1 MMLRHRRLLNNV
13 IRTERNKMIFNRNKE
28 QLVKIIKDKI
38 EEKKEHYNFDIVK
51 QQVNEQN
58 ILGGKISILHWVL
71 EVLDNPKKW
80 DER

>member
-1 MMLRHRRLLNNV
+1 
-13 IRTERNKMIFNRNKE
+13 MIFNRNKE

>member
-1 MMLRHRRLLNNV
+1 MKQEISKMK
-13 IRTERNKMIFNRNKE
+13 NKMIFNRNKE

-80 DER
+80 DERQSNGKV